1 MSVHAQIN
9 LFGSLKKSV
18 KTNFDQPIAISL
30 QEPTP
35 LIEVLSVHN
44 IPLAGVRL
52 AMVNHKAVSVNSVIH
67 PGDRVSL
74 FPREYPIFADWHD
87 FFVAEPRL

>member
-1 MSVHAQIN
+1 MNARAQIN
-9 LFGSLKKSV
+9 LFGSLKKSG
-18 KTNFDQPIAISL
+18 KTVIDQPIEIPL

-35 LIEVLSVHN
+35 LTEVLNVQN

-52 AMVNHKAVSVNSVIH
+52 AMVNHKAVSVNCVIH

-74 FPREYPIFADWHD
+74 FPREYPIFADWRD
-87 FFVAEPRL
+87 FFVEKP